1 MNELLL
7 MCLIAGRRAAIPA
20 AEVQSVIEIDDITP
34 IPGVPPY
41 IRGLTALRSQAL
53 TVIDCRVALGF
64 ESSTEISGQRAAV
77 VDVEGHLYALLVDEA
92 YDVGDAR
99 SEPIDVPDSRSFA
112 AEKITTAKNAEM
124 SQIAFTTPPSGS
136 RGFALPRRSRRRLPK
151 ESPSY
156 SSCPDVGGF

>member
-34 IPGVPPY
+34 IPGVPAY

-99 SEPIDVPDSRSFA
+99 SEPIDVP
-112 AEKITTAKNAEM
+112 
-124 SQIAFTTPPSGS
+124 
-136 RGFALPRRSRRRLPK
+136 
-151 ESPSY
+151 
-156 SSCPDVGGF
+156 GGFGPGWQAAARCMVETEGGPTLLIDIAAIVAGPVAQAA